1 MVILNLMLCLTLP
14 NFRMYPKKHIAQNL
28 ASMDSS
34 SQNSALSVLE
44 YGLLL
49 KALLLAMN
57 KHGCVYHLK
66 ELPKYSAE
74 LMFSTHHCSPRWSK
88 SEAMDKM
95 PIGKKTHTRG
105 EPERPPWPMGSHI
118 KEKRHCF
125 LVLILQLTTL
135 VFSSQCFNFFGPQ
148 FLHF

>member
-1 MVILNLMLCLTLP
+1 
-14 NFRMYPKKHIAQNL
+14 MYPKKHSAQNL

-49 KALLLAMN
+49 KAVLLAMN

-74 LMFSTHHCSPRWSK
+74 
-88 SEAMDKM
+88 
-95 PIGKKTHTRG
+95 
-105 EPERPPWPMGSHI
+105 
-118 KEKRHCF
+118 
-125 LVLILQLTTL
+125 
-135 VFSSQCFNFFGPQ
+135 
-148 FLHF
+148 